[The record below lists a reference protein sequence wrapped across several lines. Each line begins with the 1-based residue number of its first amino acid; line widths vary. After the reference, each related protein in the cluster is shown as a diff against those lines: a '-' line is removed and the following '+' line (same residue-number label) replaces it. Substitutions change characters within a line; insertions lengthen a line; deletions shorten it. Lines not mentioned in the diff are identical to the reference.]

1 MAFRWRNFGFQNNQN
16 FKMKK
21 VILNN
26 GNEIPEIGFGTWQ
39 TTEGVQKTVKNALES
54 GYTHIDTADIYG
66 NEAEIG
72 KAIAESGIDRKN
84 LFLTTK
90 VWNSNR
96 SANGVKHSLEQS
108 LQKLQTDYLDL
119 LLIHWPANA
128 KQFDNWKEINAETW
142 KAMEEVYKSGK
153 VKAIGISNFMLPQ
166 LKALLETAEIV
177 PAVNQ
182 IEFHPGYTQQEVVDF
197 CKEEGI
203 AIEAWSPIGSGR
215 LLKDEELNTIA
226 EKYNVSAA
234 ILCIQFCLQS
244 GVIVLPKSENPE
256 NIKNNLHFERF
267 TISDS
272 DMKALKNL
280 KETGFS
286 GLNPEEVDF

>member
-1 MAFRWRNFGFQNNQN
+1 
-16 FKMKK
+16 MKK

-26 GNEIPEIGFGTWQ
+26 GTEIPEIGFGTWQ
-39 TTEGVQKTVKNALES
+39 TTESVQKTIKTALEA

-72 KAIAESGIDRKN
+72 EAIADSGTERNK

-90 VWNSNR
+90 IWNNNR
-96 SANGVKHSLEQS
+96 SAQGVKYSVEQS
-108 LQKLQTDYLDL
+108 LQKLRTDYLDL

-128 KQFDNWKEINAETW
+128 KQFENWKDINAETW
-142 KAMEEVYKSGK
+142 KAMEELYRSGI
-153 VKAIGISNFMLPQ
+153 VKAIGVSNFMLPQ
-166 LKALLETAEIV
+166 LKALLETAEVI

-182 IEFHPGYTQQEVVDF
+182 IEFHPGYVQQELVDF

-215 LLKDEELNTIA
+215 LLKDEDLIEIA
-226 EKYNVSAA
+226 EKYNVSPA

-267 TISDS
+267 RISDS
-272 DMKALKNL
+272 DMKALKTL
-280 KETGFS
+280 EETGFS
-286 GLNPEEVDF
+286 GLNPETVDF